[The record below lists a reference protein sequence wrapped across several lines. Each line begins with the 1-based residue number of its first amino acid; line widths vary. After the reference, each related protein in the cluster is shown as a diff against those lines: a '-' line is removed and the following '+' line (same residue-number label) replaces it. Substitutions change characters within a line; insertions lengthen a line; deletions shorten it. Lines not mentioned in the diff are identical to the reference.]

1 MNCFF
6 TRRIPLSLLCR
17 GLRVP
22 VSSCFAITLPLPIP
36 PIHSFIHSLPY
47 PLEKE
52 LENAFDSS
60 YDSVFFTSPTHYFMS
75 KVLKNFSFCLLPP
88 PLLPPLHTH
97 THYPSGL
104 RSHLPLP
111 VCVRVSPPSSEQISV
126 IPFFSASFVDG
137 ASVFYHTHQLSL
149 LTCC

>member
-97 THYPSGL
+97 THTIRLGCAHTSLFPSVCACPRL
-104 RSHLPLP
+104 LPNK
-111 VCVRVSPPSSEQISV
+111 SPSSRFSV
-126 IPFFSASFVDG
+126 PRSLTEPRFFTTPTNC
-137 ASVFYHTHQLSL
+137 HR
-149 LTCC
+149 